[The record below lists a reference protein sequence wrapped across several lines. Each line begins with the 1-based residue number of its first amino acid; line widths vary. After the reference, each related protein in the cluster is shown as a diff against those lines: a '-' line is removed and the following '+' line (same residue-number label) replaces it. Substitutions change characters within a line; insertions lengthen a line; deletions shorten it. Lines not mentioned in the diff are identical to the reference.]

1 LDRVVPGKSTK
12 IDLEKKGSEFSEKV
26 RKTLKRK
33 EKMLRRLLA
42 RPATALRALATTTP
56 VSKRALSTV
65 PAPGSEAAWALQMQA
80 CEEEAER
87 IFQELN
93 EGYDDTITPTRPVN
107 PQNPPRK
114 KPIVDAQG
122 RIYSTGRRKTS
133 SARVWIM
140 PGTV

>member
-1 LDRVVPGKSTK
+1 
-12 IDLEKKGSEFSEKV
+12 
-26 RKTLKRK
+26 
-33 EKMLRRLLA
+33 MLRRLLA